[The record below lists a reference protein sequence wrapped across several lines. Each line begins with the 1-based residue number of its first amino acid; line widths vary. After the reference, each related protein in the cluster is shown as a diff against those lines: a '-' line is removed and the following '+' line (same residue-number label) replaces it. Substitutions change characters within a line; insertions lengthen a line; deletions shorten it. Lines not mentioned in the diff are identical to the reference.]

1 MQYYIRC
8 ALCNKMNTL
17 KESALEGW
25 ELCNGC
31 QLVFCIDCKNQA
43 ENEAMCPGSVYF
55 TEHKSYFTLLPVEQ
69 IMDLAEDFQK
79 DPKEG
84 KYIRKLFF
92 DDEKKKIELLKGEK
106 KVQDEEAYRMT
117 RFREEQ
123 WRKFGT
129 VLVKRKDGKFLTWG
143 QID

>member
-1 MQYYIRC
+1 
-8 ALCNKMNTL
+8 MNTL
-17 KESALEGW
+17 KDSALEGW
-25 ELCNGC
+25 EICNGC

-43 ENEAMCPGSVYF
+43 DEEEMCPGSVYF

-69 IMDLAEDFQK
+69 IMDLAEDFHK

-84 KYIRKLFF
+84 KYIRKLFYE
-92 DDEKKKIELLKGEK
+92 DEKKKIDLVKGEENTHK
-106 KVQDEEAYRMT
+106 NEDYRMI

-143 QID
+143 QIE

>member
-8 ALCNKMNTL
+8 ALCNKLITL
-17 KESALEGW
+17 KEAALEGW
-25 ELCNGC
+25 EICNGC
-31 QLVFCIDCKNQA
+31 QLVFCTECKEEA
-43 ENEAMCPGSVYF
+43 ANEPICPGSVYF
-55 TEHKSYFTLLPVEQ
+55 QEHQSFFTLLPVEQ
-69 IMDLAEDFQK
+69 IMELAEDLHK

-92 DDEKKKIELLKGEK
+92 EDEKKKIELLKGEEK
-106 KVQDEEAYRMT
+106 KDTPDFSIV

>member
-1 MQYYIRC
+1 
-8 ALCNKMNTL
+8 MNTV
-17 KESALEGW
+17 KEAALEGW
-25 ELCNGC
+25 EICNGC

-43 ENEAMCPGSVYF
+43 ETEAVCPGSVYF

-69 IMDLAEDFQK
+69 IMDLAEDIQK

-92 DDEKKKIELLKGEK
+92 EDEKKKIELLKGTK
-106 KVQDEEAYRMT
+106 QDSIDFSIV